1 MYQDVK
7 TGNTVACF
15 EDQPVMAYGVSQ
27 GNGLEIVAE
36 EKDNFSTPYGFAVLK
51 GQNADLLK
59 MFNEGLKNIK
69 ANGTYDEIVAKLLTG
84 LTMTVKIT
92 ILSLIIALVIGIF
105 VCLMNISSN
114 IVLRGI
120 AKFYIWLIRGTPMLV
135 QAFYFY
141 FALPQLVQ
149 AVTGSQFRI
158 TVFTASLVTLAL
170 NAGAYISEIFRGSIE
185 SVNKGQMEAARSL
198 GLSYAKSM
206 QKIILPQAVRIC
218 LPSLVNQFI
227 ITLKDSTILYAIG
240 LSEVMYNAKIYV
252 GRTMES
258 FATYTWVAV
267 FFLLIV
273 TVLSFISR
281 YVERRMNA

>member
-1 MYQDVK
+1 M
-7 TGNTVACF
+7 NLF
-15 EDQPVMAYGVSQ
+15 GVLQ
-27 GNGLEIVAE
+27 EAW
-36 EKDNFSTPYGFAVLK
+36 PM
-51 GQNADLLK
+51 LL
-59 MFNEGLKNIK
+59 EGL
-69 ANGTYDEIVAKLLTG
+69 G
-84 LTMTVKIT
+84 MTIRIT
-92 ILSLIIALVIGIF
+92 VLSLIIALIVGIF

-114 IVLRGI
+114 VVLRGI

-141 FALPQLVQ
+141 FALPQLIQ
-149 AVTGSQFRI
+149 GLTGSQFRI
-158 TVFTASLVTLAL
+158 DIFTASLITLSM

-185 SVNKGQMEAARSL
+185 AVPKGQMEASRSL
-198 GLSYAKSM
+198 GLSYVKTM

-240 LSEVMYNAKIYV
+240 LAEIMNKAKIYV

-258 FATYTWVAV
+258 FATYTWVAI
-267 FFLLIV
+267 FFLAIV
-273 TVLSFISR
+273 TVLSLVSR

>member
-1 MYQDVK
+1 M
-7 TGNTVACF
+7 NLF
-15 EDQPVMAYGVSQ
+15 GV
-27 GNGLEIVAE
+27 
-36 EKDNFSTPYGFAVLK
+36 
-51 GQNADLLK
+51 
-59 MFNEGLKNIK
+59 FNEVYTTLLEGLGMTIQI
-69 ANGTYDEIVAKLLTG
+69 TVISLL
-84 LTMTVKIT
+84 
-92 ILSLIIALVIGIF
+92 IAMVLGIF
-105 VCLMNISSN
+105 VCLMNISHN
-114 IVLRGI
+114 VVLRSI

-141 FALPQLVQ
+141 FAVPQLIQ
-149 AVTGSQFRI
+149 SVTGSQFRI
-158 TVFTASLVTLAL
+158 TVFTASLITLTL

-198 GLSYAKSM
+198 GLNYAKSM

-240 LSEVMYNAKIYV
+240 LSEVMYHAKIYV

-258 FATYTWVAV
+258 FATYTWVAI

-281 YVERRMNA
+281 AVERRMNA

>member
-1 MYQDVK
+1 M
-7 TGNTVACF
+7 NLF
-15 EDQPVMAYGVSQ
+15 GVLS
-27 GNGLEIVAE
+27 EVYP
-36 EKDNFSTPYGFAVLK
+36 T
-51 GQNADLLK
+51 
-59 MFNEGLKNIK
+59 
-69 ANGTYDEIVAKLLTG
+69 LLTG

-141 FALPQLVQ
+141 FALPQLIQ

-198 GLSYAKSM
+198 GFKLCKVNAEDYSSAGSAYLSPISCKPVYYYVKGFYD
-206 QKIILPQAVRIC
+206 
-218 LPSLVNQFI
+218 SLRNRFI
-227 ITLKDSTILYAIG
+227 RG
-240 LSEVMYNAKIYV
+240 YV
-252 GRTMES
+252 
-258 FATYTWVAV
+258 
-267 FFLLIV
+267 
-273 TVLSFISR
+273 
-281 YVERRMNA
+281 

>member
-1 MYQDVK
+1 M
-7 TGNTVACF
+7 NLF
-15 EDQPVMAYGVSQ
+15 GVLS
-27 GNGLEIVAE
+27 EVYP
-36 EKDNFSTPYGFAVLK
+36 T
-51 GQNADLLK
+51 
-59 MFNEGLKNIK
+59 
-69 ANGTYDEIVAKLLTG
+69 LLTG

-92 ILSLIIALVIGIF
+92 ILSLIIALVI
-105 VCLMNISSN
+105 
-114 IVLRGI
+114 
-120 AKFYIWLIRGTPMLV
+120 
-135 QAFYFY
+135 
-141 FALPQLVQ
+141 
-149 AVTGSQFRI
+149 
-158 TVFTASLVTLAL
+158 
-170 NAGAYISEIFRGSIE
+170 
-185 SVNKGQMEAARSL
+185 VNKGQMEAARSL

>member
-1 MYQDVK
+1 M
-7 TGNTVACF
+7 NLF
-15 EDQPVMAYGVSQ
+15 GV
-27 GNGLEIVAE
+27 
-36 EKDNFSTPYGFAVLK
+36 
-51 GQNADLLK
+51 
-59 MFNEGLKNIK
+59 FNEVYPTLLEGLGMTIQI
-69 ANGTYDEIVAKLLTG
+69 TVISLL
-84 LTMTVKIT
+84 
-92 ILSLIIALVIGIF
+92 IAMVLGIF
-105 VCLMNISSN
+105 VCLMNISHN
-114 IVLRGI
+114 VVLRSI

-141 FALPQLVQ
+141 FAVPQLIQ
-149 AVTGSQFRI
+149 SVTGSQFRI
-158 TVFTASLVTLAL
+158 TVFTASLITLTL

-198 GLSYAKSM
+198 GLNYAKSM
-206 QKIILPQAVRIC
+206 QKIIRPQAVRIC

-240 LSEVMYNAKIYV
+240 LSEVMYHAKIYV

-258 FATYTWVAV
+258 FATYTWVAI

-281 YVERRMNA
+281 AVERRMNA

>member
-1 MYQDVK
+1 M
-7 TGNTVACF
+7 NLI
-15 EDQPVMAYGVSQ
+15 GVLQESW
-27 GNGLEIVAE
+27 
-36 EKDNFSTPYGFAVLK
+36 PM
-51 GQNADLLK
+51 LL
-59 MFNEGLKNIK
+59 EGL
-69 ANGTYDEIVAKLLTG
+69 G
-84 LTMTVKIT
+84 MTIRIT
-92 ILSLIIALVIGIF
+92 VLSLIIALIVGIF

-114 IVLRGI
+114 VVLRGI

-141 FALPQLVQ
+141 FALPQLIQ
-149 AVTGSQFRI
+149 GLTGSQFRI
-158 TVFTASLVTLAL
+158 DIFTASLITLSM

-185 SVNKGQMEAARSL
+185 AVPKGQMEASRSL
-198 GLSYAKSM
+198 GLSYAKTM

-240 LSEVMYNAKIYV
+240 LAEIMNKAKIYV

-258 FATYTWVAV
+258 FATYTWVAI
-267 FFLLIV
+267 FFLAIV
-273 TVLSFISR
+273 TVLSLVSR

>member
-1 MYQDVK
+1 M
-7 TGNTVACF
+7 NLI
-15 EDQPVMAYGVSQ
+15 GV
-27 GNGLEIVAE
+27 
-36 EKDNFSTPYGFAVLK
+36 
-51 GQNADLLK
+51 
-59 MFNEGLKNIK
+59 FNEVYPTLLEGL
-69 ANGTYDEIVAKLLTG
+69 G
-84 LTMTVKIT
+84 MTLKIT
-92 ILSLIIALVIGIF
+92 ILSLIIAMILGIF
-105 VCLMNISSN
+105 VCLMNISHN
-114 IVLRGI
+114 MILRGI

-141 FALPQLVQ
+141 FAVPQLIQ
-149 AVTGSQFRI
+149 SLTCSQFRI
-158 TVFTASLVTLAL
+158 TVFTASLITLTL

-240 LSEVMYNAKIYV
+240 LSEIMYHAKVYV

-258 FATYTWVAV
+258 FATYTWVAI

-281 YVERRMNA
+281 TVERRMNS

>member
-1 MYQDVK
+1 MQL
-7 TGNTVACF
+7 F
-15 EDQPVMAYGVSQ
+15 E
-27 GNGLEIVAE
+27 
-36 EKDNFSTPYGFAVLK
+36 VL
-51 GQNADLLK
+51 QEVYPTLL
-59 MFNEGLKNIK
+59 EGL
-69 ANGTYDEIVAKLLTG
+69 G
-84 LTMTVKIT
+84 MTVQIT
-92 ILSLIIALVIGIF
+92 VLSLLIAMVLGIF
-105 VCLMNISSN
+105 VCLMNISN
-114 IVLRGI
+114 NVLLRGI

-141 FALPQLVQ
+141 FAMPQLIQ
-149 AVTGSQFRI
+149 SITGSQFRI
-158 TVFTASLVTLAL
+158 TVFTASLVTLTL

-240 LSEVMYNAKIYV
+240 LSEIMYHAKIYV

-273 TVLSFISR
+273 TILSFISR
-281 YVERRMNA
+281 AVERRMNA

>member
-1 MYQDVK
+1 
-7 TGNTVACF
+7 
-15 EDQPVMAYGVSQ
+15 
-27 GNGLEIVAE
+27 
-36 EKDNFSTPYGFAVLK
+36 
-51 GQNADLLK
+51 
-59 MFNEGLKNIK
+59 
-69 ANGTYDEIVAKLLTG
+69 
-84 LTMTVKIT
+84 
-92 ILSLIIALVIGIF
+92 
-105 VCLMNISSN
+105 MNISSN
-114 IVLRGI
+114 IVLRGRKVLYLADSWYSDAGAGI
-120 AKFYIWLIRGTPMLV
+120 LFLFCSATVSSGGYR
-135 QAFYFY
+135 
-141 FALPQLVQ
+141 
-149 AVTGSQFRI
+149 SQFRI

-273 TVLSFISR
+273 TVLSLSQDMI
-281 YVERRMNA
+281 ERRMNA

>member
-1 MYQDVK
+1 M
-7 TGNTVACF
+7 NLF
-15 EDQPVMAYGVSQ
+15 GVLS
-27 GNGLEIVAE
+27 EVYP
-36 EKDNFSTPYGFAVLK
+36 T
-51 GQNADLLK
+51 
-59 MFNEGLKNIK
+59 
-69 ANGTYDEIVAKLLTG
+69 LLTG

-141 FALPQLVQ
+141 FALPQLIQ

-158 TVFTASLVTLAL
+158 TVFTASLVTRVLNVNAL
-170 NAGAYISEIFRGSIE
+170 SLNNAGAYISEIFRGSIE